1 MGDAGQSLQTP
12 WAACTVC
19 GVSVASSKRQGKCVH
34 SGTWH
39 SAFGDCS
46 ARCGWALLKQGALGR
61 MHWSCCFSTVPGPG
75 LCASSAHQFS
85 TRAAEET
92 EEQSSMFGKSD
103 VPRYIVNLDAP
114 PRERW
119 TRVIAAH
126 RHHFPAVVDV
136 VKGILGSGAV
146 KGLVES
152 FFALLARSG
161 HLYFGEELQG
171 IADASGLPLG
181 SIVLLQIAYE
191 LFAGCTS
198 IVAQSDTHPVH
209 IRTMDWDMDALKPL
223 TCEVEMVRNGRIV
236 FVATTWA
243 GYVGIL
249 TGLSPGAFS
258 VSVNYRCTEKVDIIK
273 QILLQNL
280 LSRGLLRRH
289 WPVSFLVRQALE
301 SCSSFADAVAA
312 LEHSQLMAP
321 VYFTICGTDS
331 GQGIVLARDRAG
343 GSCSSTCLAWPSYRH
358 PMRSGSHSSADDGPL
373 GGTWET
379 ALAELD
385 LAVRAPCHSHLS
397 LNRKNASASAWWVS
411 FVAEVERRPCVLSR
425 RHRLST
431 AVLAVSGAEAR
442 RAWFRPTWI
451 STATDACRTR
461 TRWGL
466 PWRCC
471 GRTLAAPGTVAS
483 LRSRLSLHHK
493 QLPPQHCWTT
503 FGFLPPPLRCWV
515 N

>member
-1 MGDAGQSLQTP
+1 
-12 WAACTVC
+12 
-19 GVSVASSKRQGKCVH
+19 
-34 SGTWH
+34 
-39 SAFGDCS
+39 
-46 ARCGWALLKQGALGR
+46 
-61 MHWSCCFSTVPGPG
+61 
-75 LCASSAHQFS
+75 
-85 TRAAEET
+85 
-92 EEQSSMFGKSD
+92 MFGKSD

-385 LAVRAPCHSHLS
+385 LAVEHSRAGSGRGGGPACVVQANMDIDCDGRLQDPDAVGSAMEMLWQDIGCSRHRRQFALAALAASQAAPATAL
-397 LNRKNASASAWWVS
+397 LDDLWLLATTPPVLGELTIYTTAMVPATGLLVTRLNASHRQQRAAASRFGSIASAVAKAQEAWVDD
-411 FVAEVERRPCVLSR
+411 
-425 RHRLST
+425 RHRAGL
-431 AVLAVSGAEAR
+431 
-442 RAWFRPTWI
+442 WI
-451 STATDACRTR
+451 DSD
-461 TRWGL
+461 
-466 PWRCC
+466 
-471 GRTLAAPGTVAS
+471 S
-483 LRSRLSLHHK
+483 E
-493 QLPPQHCWTT
+493 
-503 FGFLPPPLRCWV
+503 
-515 N
+515 